1 MGVSETNGL
10 LVGVDVGTS
19 SVKAVLVTVE
29 GRLVGE
35 VAIDYPMSHPHAG
48 WAETNPDDWV
58 NTVVAAVRRL
68 VAETDPRPSAIAG
81 IAIVCVREPGVLL
94 GADGDPLCPAVS
106 WTDRRSQREV
116 AGFRER
122 FGSERF
128 LETAGLPLITGSTLA
143 SLMWTINQRPDVWAA
158 TERVLLAK
166 DYIMYRLAGGMA
178 TDSSTP
184 GRTGLL
190 DIRTGDWSADICG
203 VAGIDV
209 GRLPEIAHHPAQL
222 HGRLSRSS
230 AEQLGLPPG
239 IALAVG
245 GGDDPAAALGGGAIR
260 PGDLCAGTG
269 TASSWRVVSG
279 DPEPDRSGRTEL
291 APHVIPGMYIREAV
305 ISSTG
310 SSMRWFKD
318 YVDSDLSDPETHE
331 SAHDYPWL
339 IAQAA
344 AIPPGAGGLFF
355 YPYLEGSAMPR
366 FNPEA
371 TGVFFGVTASTTRA
385 HMARAIIEGI
395 AFQYPPSVDA
405 LRSYGLN
412 ISELTVV
419 DGEARSAVW
428 NQLKADVLGF
438 DVLVPEVTRA
448 AGLGATMLAGVAAGV
463 FSDLDEATG
472 AMFRTQERYV
482 PDPATHQKY
491 AEIRSDYEKVYAHLD
506 EAYREVGLKTYTNGE

>member
-158 TERVLLAK
+158 PERVLLAK

-190 DIRTGDWSADICG
+190 DIRTGDWSDGYLRGGWDRRGPSTRDRPPPGA
-203 VAGIDV
+203 AS
-209 GRLPEIAHHPAQL
+209 RPTEPEQ
-222 HGRLSRSS
+222 RWR
-230 AEQLGLPPG
+230 LGLPPG
-239 IALAVG
+239 MAL
-245 GGDDPAAALGGGAIR
+245 P
-260 PGDLCAGTG
+260 
-269 TASSWRVVSG
+269 
-279 DPEPDRSGRTEL
+279 
-291 APHVIPGMYIREAV
+291 
-305 ISSTG
+305 
-310 SSMRWFKD
+310 
-318 YVDSDLSDPETHE
+318 
-331 SAHDYPWL
+331 
-339 IAQAA
+339 
-344 AIPPGAGGLFF
+344 
-355 YPYLEGSAMPR
+355 
-366 FNPEA
+366 
-371 TGVFFGVTASTTRA
+371 
-385 HMARAIIEGI
+385 
-395 AFQYPPSVDA
+395 
-405 LRSYGLN
+405 
-412 ISELTVV
+412 
-419 DGEARSAVW
+419 
-428 NQLKADVLGF
+428 
-438 DVLVPEVTRA
+438 
-448 AGLGATMLAGVAAGV
+448 
-463 FSDLDEATG
+463 
-472 AMFRTQERYV
+472 
-482 PDPATHQKY
+482 
-491 AEIRSDYEKVYAHLD
+491 
-506 EAYREVGLKTYTNGE
+506 